1 MHSYY
6 HHFSYKNVLEM
17 KKYVYS
23 IRQQNRI
30 LQTGTLRGRPSAP
43 ALLKL
48 PKDENQ
54 EERSYA
60 KIAPATHIS
69 AYLRNAFNPYTP
81 KRPFLDN
88 LKNLTYS
95 KLLKACEEIQN
106 QEASD

>member
-1 MHSYY
+1 
-6 HHFSYKNVLEM
+6 M

-48 PKDENQ
+48 PKDENR

-60 KIAPATHIS
+60 KTVPATHIS
-69 AYLRNAFNPYTP
+69 AYLRNALTP
-81 KRPFLDN
+81 RRQSVHIWTFFKT
-88 LKNLTYS
+88 LTYL
-95 KLLKACEEIQN
+95 KLHKACEEIQN